1 VAADSST
8 ADPSHSAL
16 HAARRGWAR
25 AAIVV
30 GFAALALAATAARSS
45 DVVLPALAG
54 HPRDRFPLSVYV
66 APIPDASLMAPV
78 RRAIGDWNALFRET
92 FGMDAFAST
101 EARDTAAV
109 VIRPASASSHKLM
122 GETEIDVDDHGAIRL
137 PVRISL
143 SPPTRRGQ
151 TPADVLFYEVAAHEL
166 GHALGL
172 PHSADPKSIMCCV
185 RGSVNFADAA
195 TRDAYVEAR
204 RHPTVRSAAREL
216 AAHYEKFWK
225 RP

>member
-1 VAADSST
+1 
-8 ADPSHSAL
+8 
-16 HAARRGWAR
+16 
-25 AAIVV
+25 
-30 GFAALALAATAARSS
+30 
-45 DVVLPALAG
+45 
-54 HPRDRFPLSVYV
+54 
-66 APIPDASLMAPV
+66 MAPV
-78 RRAIGDWNALFRET
+78 RRAIGDWNALFREA

-109 VIRPASASSHKLM
+109 VIRPASASSRKLM

-143 SPPTRRGQ
+143 SPPKRRGE

-172 PHSADPKSIMCCV
+172 SHSTDPQSIMCCV